1 VSKKDLNKFY
11 QLVEAFEELP
21 TIGKKSA
28 LRLAYHIVVKNNF
41 TGIRLI
47 HSIEEALRDI
57 KQCIYCGS
65 LTQGEVCDICLNIDG
80 KRDNTILCIVQNAKD
95 IFMIEESKHYNGKY
109 FVIDEITDE
118 IISKLIKNIMFNHI
132 EEIIFA
138 ITPNLQ
144 NDTFILYIEDKLKD
158 FDIKFTRIAQG
169 IPTGVN
175 IENIDILSLSKA
187 IESRVKIGD

>member
-1 VSKKDLNKFY
+1 MSKKDLNKFY

>member
-1 VSKKDLNKFY
+1 
-11 QLVEAFEELP
+11 
-21 TIGKKSA
+21 
-28 LRLAYHIVVKNNF
+28 
-41 TGIRLI
+41 
-47 HSIEEALRDI
+47 
-57 KQCIYCGS
+57 
-65 LTQGEVCDICLNIDG
+65 
-80 KRDNTILCIVQNAKD
+80 
-95 IFMIEESKHYNGKY
+95 MIEESKHYNGKY

-118 IISKLIKNIMFNHI
+118 IISKLVKNIMFNHI